1 MEYPIRFLEK
11 YLDYH
16 LFSCKEIDSTND
28 YFKREGKHFPSPSV
42 LMADYQTKGRGRYI
56 RKWEG
61 GNKDLL
67 FSIITDKK
75 VRYEV
80 LMPVAIMMAT
90 RKYHLPTF
98 IKWPNDIYIEDR
110 KLSGILIEQIYEGE
124 SFGFQIIGV
133 GINFTKKESLQSAGI
148 EEFTGALDKY
158 SLLKEILDTLEEI
171 KKLPFEQMMQ
181 TYTNNNLI
189 YNREIHYQE
198 ENYKVIGFTP
208 EGHLLAENDYGRR
221 IIQSDEIDIKKSMEA
236 RR

>member
-11 YLDYH
+11 YLGYH
-16 LFSCKEIDSTND
+16 IFSCKEIDSTND

-42 LMADYQTKGRGRYI
+42 LTADYQTNGRGRYI

-67 FSIITDKK
+67 FSIVTDEKS
-75 VRYEV
+75 RYEI

-110 KLSGILIEQIYEGE
+110 KLSGILIEQIYEGKD
-124 SFGFQIIGV
+124 FGYQIIGV
-133 GINFTKKESLQSAGI
+133 GINFTQKERLHSTGI
-148 EEFTGALDKY
+148 EEFTDNLNKY
-158 SLLKEILDTLEEI
+158 SLLKNILDTLEEI
-171 KKLPFEQMMQ
+171 KKQPFEQVMQ

-189 YNREIHYQE
+189 YNREIHYQDE
-198 ENYKVIGFTP
+198 SYKVIGFTA
-208 EGHLLAENDYGRR
+208 EGHLVAKNDHRLR
-221 IIQSDEIDIKKSMEA
+221 IIQSDEIDIKKSMEV

>member
-110 KLSGILIEQIYEGE
+110 KLSGILIEQIYEGKA
-124 SFGFQIIGV
+124 FGFQIIGV

-148 EEFTGALDKY
+148 EEFTDALDKY

-171 KKLPFEQMMQ
+171 KKLPFEQVMQ

-198 ENYKVIGFTP
+198 EKYKVIGFTP

-236 RR
+236 R